1 MIYLQKTIDFID
13 SVDNYFITFVFN
25 LSGQSRS
32 LKSDGPQL
40 YMVDNSN
47 IASQAEKQ
55 QAELVSRDKSELNP
69 DYSLASEHI
78 ELDEGT
84 DKNETETQRSTQPQQ
99 QQQMQG
105 TAGEKE
111 VTNSDGHTAEKVH
124 HQKNIQHHNKHHTE
138 ERKTRDL

>member
-1 MIYLQKTIDFID
+1 
-13 SVDNYFITFVFN
+13 
-25 LSGQSRS
+25 
-32 LKSDGPQL
+32 
-40 YMVDNSN
+40 MVDNSN

-78 ELDEGT
+78 ELDKST
-84 DKNETETQRSTQPQQ
+84 DKNETETERSTQPQQ
-99 QQQMQG
+99 EQQMQG